1 MTYTAKE
8 RKYLARLMHRLS
20 VLAARLEATPG
31 DASFRV
37 EIQKEYNAMK
47 WAVER
52 LEKPMSE
59 TAEARE
65 KELRSRLDCGD
76 NSCRYA
82 TTKGGMR
89 TNGGCRCT
97 RSTVM
102 AQYVPLLETSL
113 AAERQRADERWT
125 LVTDSLPD
133 KPGWYACTVN
143 DDDGFQN
150 LVEPWWW
157 EPDEEGGGWR
167 EGDLSKMG
175 KFTRVIAWMPLP
187 KPYLAAVDERQ
198 K

>member
-1 MTYTAKE
+1 
-8 RKYLARLMHRLS
+8 
-20 VLAARLEATPG
+20 
-31 DASFRV
+31 
-37 EIQKEYNAMK
+37 
-47 WAVER
+47 
-52 LEKPMSE
+52 MSE

-113 AAERQRADERWT
+113 AAERQRADDAEALIREMDYCFRIER
-125 LVTDSLPD
+125 DGMAESLCSEYVAKHP
-133 KPGWYACTVN
+133 
-143 DDDGFQN
+143 
-150 LVEPWWW
+150 
-157 EPDEEGGGWR
+157 
-167 EGDLSKMG
+167 
-175 KFTRVIAWMPLP
+175 
-187 KPYLAAVDERQ
+187 AAVDERQ

>member
-113 AAERQRADERWT
+113 AAERQRADDAEARLKEILWY
-125 LVTDSLPD
+125 LQDHRE
-133 KPGWYACTVN
+133 PGYECLMCV
-143 DDDGFQN
+143 
-150 LVEPWWW
+150 VE
-157 EPDEEGGGWR
+157 GVAAG
-167 EGDLSKMG
+167 
-175 KFTRVIAWMPLP
+175 RVPIRS
-187 KPYLAAVDERQ
+187 AAVDERQ

>member
-113 AAERQRADERWT
+113 AAERQRADDAEAKLKVMREALEHYADRESWIRT
-125 LVTDSLPD
+125 
-133 KPGWYACTVN
+133 PGL
-143 DDDGFQN
+143 N
-150 LVEPWWW
+150 LFDLHIPKHVE
-157 EPDEEGGGWR
+157 GSSRGAHGYTFAR
-167 EGDLSKMG
+167 EALD
-175 KFTRVIAWMPLP
+175 
-187 KPYLAAVDERQ
+187 AVDERQ